1 MTNSKNILV
10 APLNWGLG
18 HATRCIPIINALLT
32 NGFTPI
38 LASDGDA
45 LVLLQKEFPEL
56 TSVQLPSYNI
66 SYAKNGRFF
75 KWKMLR
81 NLPGLITAVLKEHK
95 QIQGLVVKFNLSGI
109 ISDNRLG
116 VYHNI
121 IPSVY
126 LSHQLTVLS
135 GNSTWLTSKLH
146 QKTIAKFNECWVP
159 DITGNNSFSGDLGS
173 VKKHLSNVKHIGIL
187 SRFKKISLAKTFDY
201 LVILSG
207 PEPQRSLLETKLLN
221 EFSKTTKSVL
231 FVCGN
236 ISTKQHV
243 KTTKNIT
250 IYNFMTSLQLEDA
263 INRSSIVISRSGY
276 TTIMDLATIGKKV
289 FFIPTPGQYEQLYLA
304 ERMNE
309 LQYAPYAF
317 QEDFSFS
324 DLEKIKEYKGLYTSQ
339 NATRFNRLFELFLN

>member
-1 MTNSKNILV
+1 MTNTKNILV

-18 HATRCIPIINALLT
+18 HATRCIPIINALLN

-45 LVLLQKEFPEL
+45 LVLLQKEFPDL
-56 TSVQLPSYNI
+56 KSFQLPSYNI
-66 SYAKNGRFF
+66 KYSKNGRFF

-81 NLPGLITAVLKEHK
+81 NIPYLITAVLKEHQ
-95 QIQGLVVKFNLSGI
+95 QIKSLALKLNLSGI

-116 VYHNI
+116 VYHNT

-135 GNSTWLTSKLH
+135 GNSTWFTSKLH
-146 QKTIAKFNECWVP
+146 LKTIAKFNECWVP
-159 DITGNNSFSGDLGS
+159 DISGNTSFSGKLGHS
-173 VKKHLSNVKHIGIL
+173 KKHLDNVKHIGIL
-187 SRFKKISLAKTFDY
+187 SRFKKTNLAKTYDY

-207 PEPQRSLLETKLLN
+207 PEPQRSFLETKLLN
-221 EFSKTTKSVL
+221 EFRKTTKSVL
-231 FVCGN
+231 FIRGK

-250 IYNFMTSLQLEDA
+250 VYNFMTSLQLEDA
-263 INRSSIVISRSGY
+263 INRSTIVISRSGY
-276 TTIMDLATIGKKV
+276 TSIMDLATIGKKA

-304 ERMNE
+304 ERMND
-309 LQYAPYAF
+309 LQYAPYAL
-317 QEDFSFS
+317 QEHFSFN
-324 DLEKIKEYKGLYTSQ
+324 DLEKVKNYKGLYTSKKTT
-339 NATRFNRLFELFLN
+339 NFNNLFELFLN